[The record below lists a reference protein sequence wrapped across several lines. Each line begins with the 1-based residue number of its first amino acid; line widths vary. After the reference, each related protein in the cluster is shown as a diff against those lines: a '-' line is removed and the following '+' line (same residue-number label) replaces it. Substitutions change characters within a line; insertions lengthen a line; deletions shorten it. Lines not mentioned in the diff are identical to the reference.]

1 MKTITY
7 IDALNTALTAD
18 LPDEI
23 KDKLTALRDQIA
35 KRNSAER
42 KPTKAQKANEELKV
56 IVFECLGADPQT
68 VTEIM
73 GQDERLSVLS
83 NQKVSALVNALV
95 DEGKAVKTVEKRKS
109 YFAKA

>member
-35 KRNSAER
+35 KRNSGER
-42 KPTKAQKANEELKV
+42 KPTKNQIANQGLAEV
-56 IVFECLGADPQT
+56 IAEVLQNASEPLT

-73 GQDERLSVLS
+73 ARSEVLGALS
-83 NQKVSALVNALV
+83 NQKVSALLRGMGDKVTKVV
-95 DEGKAVKTVEKRKS
+95 DKRVSK
-109 YFAKA
+109 FTLA